1 MSVIGKPIR
10 SRATGSSG
18 VITGITRDRLSV
30 SFRYAGIVD
39 LPIKK
44 YEELLEVTPEVRDLI
59 EAYRESVKRKRK
71 RKVSEPQAEEMIRE
85 N

>member
-1 MSVIGKPIR
+1 MSPIGMFIR
-10 SRATGSSG
+10 SRATGSPG

-44 YEELLEVTPEVRDLI
+44 YDQLLEMKPEVKDAI
-59 EAYRESVKRKRK
+59 EKYRESVKRTRRK
-71 RKVSEPQAEEMIRE
+71 KTVEPQVEVISGK
-85 N
+85 

>member
-1 MSVIGKPIR
+1 MSPIGKFIR
-10 SRATGSSG
+10 SRATGSPG

-44 YEELLEVTPEVRDLI
+44 YDQLLEMKPEVKDAI
-59 EAYRESVKRKRK
+59 EKG
-71 RKVSEPQAEEMIRE
+71 PEERRPS
-85 N
+85 NRRPK

>member
-1 MSVIGKPIR
+1 MSPIGKFIR
-10 SRATGSSG
+10 SRATGSPG

-44 YEELLEVTPEVRDLI
+44 YAQLLEMKDNPFKDSALLMVPELKKLPGVADWLN
-59 EAYRESVKRKRK
+59 KRLG
-71 RKVSEPQAEEMIRE
+71 I
-85 N
+85 